1 MFSLDGAFLYTN
13 ENQNHLFLQYKKNGW
28 TFTSGMYWIGV
39 PSEYKSKSYSKS
51 LVEFTNHTK
60 IQNNKNMIVFGVAYD
75 FSKGKNNE
83 IDKKLENSGGSAVN
97 F

>member
-1 MFSLDGAFLYTN
+1 MAGLSHRECIGWVSLLN
-13 ENQNHLFLQYKKNGW
+13 
-28 TFTSGMYWIGV
+28 TSQKVIV
-39 PSEYKSKSYSKS
+39 KV

-60 IQNNKNMIVFGVAYD
+60 IQNNKNMLVFGVAYD